1 MSKLA
6 VVNVRK
12 LWDDNLWDGQFYAKF
27 DYSKWAEQI
36 VCEWLSRKKQMVI
49 ESITQGK
56 DTRYDVMMSGKKI
69 EVKFQGS
76 RFLSIEYAYAD
87 GTPSGIALTEA
98 DHYLMIN
105 QGSSS
110 DGNGGWDK
118 VGKVRLI
125 PTHLIRAAIL
135 KKIAVGDIHVWQPGS
150 TGPGSRCVHLDP
162 KTDLPRD
169 GWVGD
174 VGYIETDTGPLFDFG
189 PPPSEWS
196 NQAIGRIAEALSL
209 HQ

>member
-1 MSKLA
+1 MNNNHA
-6 VVNVRK
+6 VVSVRK
-12 LWDDNLWDGQFYAKF
+12 LWDDRQHGGQFNLKF
-27 DYSKWAEQI
+27 EYSKWAEQV
-36 VCEWLSRKKQMVI
+36 VCEWLSRKRQMVI

-69 EVKFQGS
+69 EVKFQTS

-87 GTPSGIALTEA
+87 GTPSGISLTES
-98 DHYLMIN
+98 DHYLMVN

-110 DGNGGWDK
+110 RSDGSWSK

-125 PTHLIRAAIL
+125 PTHLLVDAMKR
-135 KKIAVGDIHVWQPGS
+135 KIAEGNITVWQPGI

-169 GWVGD
+169 GWIGD
-174 VGYIETDTGPLFDFG
+174 VGYVEENDNVLFDFG
-189 PPPSEWS
+189 PTPKEWS
-196 NQAIGRIAEALSL
+196 NKAVAKLAEALNP
-209 HQ
+209 

>member
-1 MSKLA
+1 MSHA
-6 VVNVRK
+6 VINVRK
-12 LWDDNLWDGQFYAKF
+12 LWNDSMWDGQFFAKF

-56 DTRYDVMMSGKKI
+56 DARYDVMMSGKKI
-69 EVKFQGS
+69 EVKFQSG
-76 RFLSIEYAYAD
+76 RYLSIEYAYAD
-87 GTPSGIALTEA
+87 GTPSGISLSEA
-98 DHYLMIN
+98 DYYLMIN

-110 DGNGGWDK
+110 REDGSWAK
-118 VGKVRLI
+118 TGKIRLI
-125 PTHLIRAAIL
+125 PTHLLRDAIK
-135 KKIAVGDIHVWQPGS
+135 KKIDSGIYHEWPAGK

-174 VGYIETDTGPLFDFG
+174 VGYAETDAGPVFDFG

-196 NQAIGRIAEALSL
+196 NKAIGRIAESL
-209 HQ
+209 NSQQ